1 MAGFSYTAAIREKTL
16 PQKLDIK
23 SFATSATS
31 LSGQSLLS
39 NFNRLTEETQGLGAE
54 NVLKWSVQGE
64 LKPDLAGQAQAWLRL
79 QVEVSLPL
87 TCQRCLGPVD
97 VPVLIERSFR
107 FVATEA
113 QAELEDDES
122 PEDVLVL
129 SPDFDLAA
137 LIEDEVLMDLPVVP
151 RHDAC
156 PVALK
161 LAVADA
167 GFEPETP
174 KPHPFAVLA
183 GLKDRK
189 LS

>member
-1 MAGFSYTAAIREKTL
+1 MAGFSYTAAMREQTPPK
-16 PQKLDIK
+16 KLDIK

-54 NVLKWSVQGE
+54 NTLKWAAQGE
-64 LKPDLAGQAQAWLRL
+64 LKPDPAGQAQARLHL

-87 TCQRCLGPVD
+87 TCQRCLSPVE
-97 VPVLIERSFR
+97 VLVQIDQSFR

-113 QAELEDDES
+113 QAELEDDAS
-122 PEDVLVL
+122 PEDLLVL

-151 RHDAC
+151 RHDTC

-161 LAVADA
+161 LSVADA
-167 GFEPETP
+167 GFEPEAP
-174 KPHPFAVLA
+174 KPNPFAVLA

-189 LS
+189 PS